1 MGSSPDNLSPT
12 TQPPSPTPA
21 EMLAA
26 AKLALTQRVKSGAN
40 WFFWIVGLSI
50 GNSVI
55 ALSGGGKRFIVGLG
69 ITSLVDAVAQEAKM
83 GMGVPLVVNAIAV
96 GIFIAFGLVA
106 RRRRKWAFLLGM
118 LLYGLDGLLFVLVK
132 DVFSIGFHLLVLYF
146 IYKGMKANDQ
156 LNALERGELP

>member
-1 MGSSPDNLSPT
+1 MASNSSNIPPT

-69 ITSLVDAVAQEAKM
+69 ITSVVDAVAQEAKM
-83 GMGVPLVVNAIAV
+83 GMGAALVVTVIAA
-96 GIFIAFGLVA
+96 GIFIPFGLLA

-118 LLYGLDGLLFVLVK
+118 LLYGLDGLLFVLMK
-132 DVFSIGFHLLVLYF
+132 DVLSVGFHLLLLYF
-146 IYKGMKANDQ
+146 IYRGMKANDQ
-156 LNALERGELP
+156 LSALELGELA